1 MVALRAP
8 ISILALDAIMSTAH
22 LSQHIKNTFK
32 YSEVATKIHAPHF
45 SSPDLTKNTSNQEA
59 YFYYHW
65 ESPKTSGSL
74 LRAVEAAQGFWGT
87 HPQVPGGSNRS
98 APGILVT
105 FSWVCIYI
113 VFFKKNM
120 HLYQYIMTIMA
131 CKHPFPLL
139 FSFSACIY
147 IYVYYVCNP
156 HISSESKLIQDQ

>member
-1 MVALRAP
+1 MNMVALRAP

-74 LRAVEAAQGFWGT
+74 LRAVEAAQGF
-87 HPQVPGGSNRS
+87 
-98 APGILVT
+98 
-105 FSWVCIYI
+105 
-113 VFFKKNM
+113 
-120 HLYQYIMTIMA
+120 
-131 CKHPFPLL
+131 
-139 FSFSACIY
+139 
-147 IYVYYVCNP
+147 
-156 HISSESKLIQDQ
+156 